1 MPIDKRNFDCYN
13 NNIKKEDFIMKK
25 VRVLLVSLLTML
37 VALFCF
43 VGCGQTGK
51 YKAVSYKIGNAT
63 IEIEADDEAAA
74 SYVELKGDDVAVVNI
89 KVATLSWEGT
99 GTWEKAEEDKTV
111 KITVGGIT
119 YTATIEGKQMT
130 LNLIAGSIVL
140 EK

>member
-1 MPIDKRNFDCYN
+1 M
-13 NNIKKEDFIMKK
+13 
-25 VRVLLVSLLTML
+25 
-37 VALFCF
+37 
-43 VGCGQTGK
+43 
-51 YKAVSYKIGNAT
+51 
-63 IEIEADDEAAA
+63 
-74 SYVELKGDDVAVVNI
+74 VNI

-99 GTWEKAEEDKTV
+99 GTWGKAEEDKTV

>member
-1 MPIDKRNFDCYN
+1 
-13 NNIKKEDFIMKK
+13 MKK

-63 IEIEADDEAAA
+63 IEIETDDEAAA
-74 SYVELKGDDVAVVNI
+74 SYVELKADDVAVVNI

-99 GTWEKAEEDKTV
+99 GTWKKAEEDKTV

-119 YTATIEGKQMT
+119 YTATIDGKQMT